1 MKRKL
6 ITIFI
11 VLCLIAAIIYLFGI
25 GYYYSGSAAVDL
37 KADLESI
44 YGKEYT
50 GKITETGTQDM
61 VFSVEPQT
69 WFLTDWNFRNA
80 WSMDY
85 KYKCSVIF
93 TNYVDGNIVGIQ
105 RISYDGIDPMG
116 EENAYIGAYLILE
129 SKSEE
134 TYK

>member
-6 ITIFI
+6 ITIVL
-11 VLCLIAAIIYLFGI
+11 VLCLIAAILYLFGI

-61 VFSVEPQT
+61 VFSIEPKT

-85 KYKCSVIF
+85 KYECSVIF
-93 TNYVDGNIVGIQ
+93 TDYVDGKIVSVQ
-105 RISYDGIDPMG
+105 RISYDAIDPMG
-116 EENAYIGAYLILE
+116 EENADHGAYLILD
-129 SKSEE
+129 SKSE
-134 TYK
+134 KDS

>member
-11 VLCLIAAIIYLFGI
+11 VLCLIAVIIYLVGI

-116 EENAYIGAYLILE
+116 EENADIGAYLILE